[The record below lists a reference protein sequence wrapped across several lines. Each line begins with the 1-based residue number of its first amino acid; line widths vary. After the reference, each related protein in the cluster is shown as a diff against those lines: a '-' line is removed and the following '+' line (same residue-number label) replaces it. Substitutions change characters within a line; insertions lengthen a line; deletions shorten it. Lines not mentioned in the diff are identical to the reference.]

1 MPPQPL
7 VFASFVLGTMAEYQQ
22 SVGLYSLFSL
32 SNGILGVVVFFF
44 HCTANE
50 SVRNKLGRLKNR

>member
-1 MPPQPL
+1 M

-22 SVGLYSLFSL
+22 SLGLYTLFTV
-32 SNGILGVVVFFF
+32 SNGILGGIVFFF

-50 SVRNKLGRLKNR
+50 AVRRMLTRMKNK